1 MSTHR
6 PLDPIAEFLRVYARA
21 GEDAPFDV
29 TACTLATAGA
39 DGQPTARMVL
49 LKKVDARGF
58 SFFTNF
64 ASRKGQQLAE
74 NPRAALCFH
83 WPWLEEQVRVEGRV
97 EHLPDE
103 EADEYFAS
111 RGRGSQL
118 GAWASRQSEPM
129 PSRAALLWRVARVEA
144 RHLGGPV
151 PRPPFW
157 GGFLLRP
164 DRIELWHGRPDRLH
178 DRHLFLRSEDG
189 WTDQRLYP

>member
-1 MSTHR
+1 MSA
-6 PLDPIAEFLRVYARA
+6 LDPIAEFERVYARA
-21 GEDAPFDV
+21 GDGAPFDV

-39 DGQPTARMVL
+39 DGRPTARLVL

-58 SFFTNF
+58 SFFTNY
-64 ASRKGQQLAE
+64 ASRKARQLAE
-74 NPRAALCFH
+74 NPQAALCFH
-83 WPWLEEQVRVEGRV
+83 WPWIEEQVRVEGHV
-97 EHLPDE
+97 ERLGDE
-103 EADEYFAS
+103 ESDAYFRS

-144 RHLGGPV
+144 RHLGGEV

-157 GGFLLRP
+157 GGYLLRP

-178 DRHLFLRSEDG
+178 DRHLFQRTEDG
-189 WTDQRLYP
+189 WTDRRLYP